1 MHISYCS
8 RTDPGSDRPP
18 QIVVHYL
25 HDDGSI
31 DKEVIITRSSFAA
44 THSTELERAL
54 HHAIFGVGDL
64 P

>member
-31 DKEVIITRSSFAA
+31 EKVYIKLLQLHVGNSYE
-44 THSTELERAL
+44 EL
-54 HHAIFGVGDL
+54 IGVENL
-64 P
+64 QSPYAY